1 MLLVFLGERSGI
13 LDKSPGVIVLLFKA
27 LGSELFV
34 ELLLNFE
41 RLYLFLLDVSLLL
54 LLLTPDHDVGNLLDR
69 LGAFLDGDS
78 DLVEEI

>member
-1 MLLVFLGERSGI
+1 MVFLGERSGI